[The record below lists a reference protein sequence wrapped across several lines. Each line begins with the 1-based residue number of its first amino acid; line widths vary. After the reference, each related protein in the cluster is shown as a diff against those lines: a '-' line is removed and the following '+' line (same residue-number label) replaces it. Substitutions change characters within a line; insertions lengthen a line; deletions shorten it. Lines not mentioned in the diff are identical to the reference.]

1 MIKTVIIVLVV
12 VIAAILIYAA
22 TKPDAFVIQRSL
34 GIKAPP
40 ERIFALINDF
50 KAWPQWSPYEKR
62 DPAMQRTLGGSER
75 GKGATYAWEGN
86 KDVGQGRMEITE
98 STEPSRIAI
107 KLDFIKPFEAHNT
120 AEFTLVP
127 SGDTT
132 IVTWAMRGEWPYISK
147 VMGVFVNMDRLIGT
161 DFEAGLASLKTLAEK

>member
-1 MIKTVIIVLVV
+1 MIKIILIVLVV
-12 VIAAILIYAA
+12 AVAAILVYAA
-22 TKPDAFVIQRSL
+22 TRPDAFVIQRTI

-40 ERIFALINDF
+40 ERIYALINDF
-50 KAWPQWSPYEKR
+50 KAWPQWSPYENR
-62 DPAMQRTLGGSER
+62 DPAMRRTLGGSAQ

-98 STEPSRIAI
+98 TVEPSRIVI
-107 KLDFIKPFEAHNT
+107 KLDFIKPFEAHNV

-132 IVTWAMRGEWPYISK
+132 IVTWAMRGEWPYLSK
-147 VMGVFVNMDRLIGT
+147 VIGVFVNMDHMIGK
-161 DFEAGLASLKTLAEK
+161 DFETGLASLKALAEK